1 MPVKDLREWI
11 EKVEAMG
18 ELLRVNGAHWDLEI
32 GALTDLYQQ
41 RPGSPALLFDKIP
54 DYPHGFRVLSN
65 SCMSLKR
72 IAFSLEI
79 PIDASPMEMVH
90 HWRAKEKKMKPVAP
104 RVVQQGPIL
113 ENVEMGK
120 DSKSFKVPHPQMAR
134 A

>member
-54 DYPHGFRVLSN
+54 DYPEGFSGT
-65 SCMSLKR
+65 
-72 IAFSLEI
+72 
-79 PIDASPMEMVH
+79 
-90 HWRAKEKKMKPVAP
+90 
-104 RVVQQGPIL
+104 VQFL
-113 ENVEMGK
+113 H
-120 DSKSFKVPHPQMAR
+120 VPEAYCFLP
-134 A
+134 